1 MPTARWP
8 TYVALSVLWGLVL
21 VATRGV
27 VAGRG
32 WALAAVLCAIVLAAA
47 TVTVSHLTAEAGPL
61 TGPSRRLLI
70 LGAAV
75 AVQDLGVCYAL
86 ERIGLAQTAL
96 VLASLP
102 LFATLTG
109 QLLGADSITGA
120 AAAGLGAGFLGV
132 LLVAMFPADG
142 GSWNFIGGV
151 LAGLVAALAGGFGV
165 RYAALR
171 FPGRAEP
178 TAAGHGMAA
187 VLALPL
193 VVMAGPSG
201 SGSPWAYLWLVL
213 LAVALGAA
221 DILTA
226 RHFPVPR
233 RALRMTRV
241 KHCGLVVAV
250 LVGVCLQHESLS
262 TGQVLGLVLLMIAA
276 TLVLE
281 VLPEDASAR
290 WLR

>member
-8 TYVALSVLWGLVL
+8 TYVALTVLWGLSL
-21 VATRGV
+21 VAVRGV
-27 VAGRG
+27 VGGRG
-32 WALAAVLCAIVLAAA
+32 WAFGAVLCALVIAA
-47 TVTVSHLTAEAGPL
+47 VKVVVSHLTGEARPL
-61 TGPSRRLLI
+61 AGSPRRLLI

-75 AVQDLGVCYAL
+75 VIQDLGVCYAL
-86 ERIGLAQTAL
+86 DRIGLAQTAV
-96 VLASLP
+96 VLAAVP

-109 QLLGADSITGA
+109 QMLGADRITEA
-120 AAAGLGAGFLGV
+120 AATGLGTGFVGV
-132 LLVAMFPADG
+132 LLVAIFPADG

-151 LAGLVAALAGGFGV
+151 LAGLVAALTGGFSI

-178 TAAGHGMAA
+178 MAAAHGMAA
-187 VLALPL
+187 VVALPL
-193 VVMAGPSG
+193 VILSGSSG
-201 SGSPWAYLWLVL
+201 SGSAWSFLWLVL

-221 DILTA
+221 GVLTA
-226 RHFPVPR
+226 QHFPVPR

-241 KHCGLVVAV
+241 KNGGLVVAV
-250 LVGVCLQHESLS
+250 LVGVCLQHETLS
-262 TGQVLGLVLLMIAA
+262 MGQVLGLVLLMIGA

-281 VLPEDASAR
+281 LVPEDASAR